1 MEQYVGNQFQEV
13 NSKNSLSLY
22 AQTEWG
28 NGYNP
33 QAHLID
39 KSPYYRIPPKA
50 PRGMKMFGYNDIPNN
65 ERNASQSSFVIIHG
79 KADAID
85 TLAARYNVIMDFDT
99 YQHNADNL
107 IDMPMYLISISG
119 DRFLKNIDM
128 RTANANRFESNR
140 TLVAEAILN
149 EIPEDKKIEFE
160 RWYQHVL
167 AAAPESIPGV
177 RDVKYGKNNM
187 LYSLAMSIAGR
198 ESSYDQKSE
207 SGNAFLLDM
216 RKIYIDN
223 PDHKFIITVNLPTG
237 LLVSGR
243 RIIYRYWDC
252 LIALPG
258 GKAKFIKGPHGW
270 IGESL
275 IDACVRELYE
285 ELRLNISRYQLK
297 YLSKYGDSFLFDL
310 CLDMVDVNVYLE
322 V

>member
-1 MEQYVGNQFQEV
+1 MGNQFQEV
-13 NSKNSLSLY
+13 NAKNSLSLY
-22 AQTEWG
+22 AQTKWG
-28 NGYNP
+28 NGPNP

-50 PRGMKMFGYNDIPNN
+50 PYGMKMFGYNDIPDN

-85 TLAARYNVIMDFDT
+85 ELSARYNANMHVNA
-99 YQHNADNL
+99 YQYNADNL

-128 RTANANRFESNR
+128 RTSNANRFENNR
-140 TLVAEAILN
+140 TLVAKAILN

-160 RWYQHVL
+160 QWYQHVL
-167 AAAPESIPGV
+167 AVNPESIPGV
-177 RDVKYGKNNM
+177 RDINRGENNM
-187 LYSLAMSIAGR
+187 LYRLAMNIAGR
-198 ESSYDQKSE
+198 GSSSDQKSE

-237 LLVSGR
+237 SLVSGR
-243 RIIYRYWDC
+243 RVIYRYWDC
-252 LIALPG
+252 LMALPG
-258 GKAKFIKGPHGW
+258 GKAKFIRGSRGW

-285 ELRLNISRYQLK
+285 ELRLNVSRYQLK